1 MEENPLLL
9 LPRPIVE
16 ALFESAD
23 KEAGRIMQRLRKLE
37 KSIEGIKEL
46 FRFTKISGEKY
57 GRVVAAD
64 GAMSSGPS
72 SRLGS
77 GFAIYT
83 AGHMAFDGKE
93 LVGERYYA
101 GSLSWIE
108 DRKSFKAL
116 LKLLMAYAERKA
128 ALEAYETYGPDYI
141 LLDGPFFYFRG
152 GCRYLRAVKIGVDGI
167 ETGLDLIRRVRDM
180 TLELMR
186 TGKAV
191 CVIRRSLIR
200 AIDGWLL
207 YNYGEESC
215 LRARDKHILTL
226 LMPPNSIWAYKDLL
240 GEEGALLYATF
251 YRFYRRWRQEGRS
264 PRMLMDMKED
274 LMEQSRRDWSRKFL
288 LDLDIEISKVPKTE
302 RYYVRYSSEAPPFE
316 VEVVEGTDVSDFA
329 RYFLGF
335 NNQATGLP
343 FPVDLID
350 GMVSLPRGSTTAFTR
365 EVEARLIR
373 ERSIPNKAA
382 ISCYFTYL
390 NPQKE
395 EFI

>member
-1 MEENPLLL
+1 LEENPLLL
-9 LPRPIVE
+9 LPRPIIE

-23 KEAGRIMQRLRKLE
+23 KEARRIMQRLRRLDESIQE
-37 KSIEGIKEL
+37 KRGL
-46 FRFTKISGEKY
+46 FRFTKISDEKY
-57 GRVVAAD
+57 GCVAAAD

-83 AGHMAFDGKE
+83 AGHMAFDCKE
-93 LVGERYYA
+93 LIGERYYA

-128 ALEAYETYGPDYI
+128 ALEAYETYEPDYI

-152 GCRYLRAVKIGVDGI
+152 GCRYLRAVEIGVEGI

-215 LRARDKHILTL
+215 LRARDKHVLTL
-226 LMPPNSIWAYKDLL
+226 LMPPGSIWAYKDLL
-240 GEEGALLYATF
+240 DEEALLYATF

-264 PRMLMDMKED
+264 PRILMDMKED
-274 LMEQSRRDWSRKFL
+274 LMEQSRRDLSRKFL

-302 RYYVRYSSEAPPFE
+302 RYYVRYSPEAPPFE
-316 VEVVEGTDVSDFA
+316 VEVVEGTDVYDFA

-335 NNQATGLP
+335 NNKATGLP

-350 GMVSLPRGSTTAFTR
+350 EMVSLPRGSTTAFTR

-373 ERSIPNKAA
+373 ERSIQNKAA